1 LKKLILF
8 TFTLLAVGLLFLS
21 PVTAEAVGS
30 PDAPIVAD
38 ACATSCHA
46 EAYIE
51 RGAVFGQS
59 SETGTV
65 QMVSEDNGMTSLA
78 YGTDIPMYA
87 EVITTFISLGILAV
101 SDSQG
106 MTNQPNPLQI

>member
-1 LKKLILF
+1 MKNLILF

-30 PDAPIVAD
+30 PDAPVVAD

-46 EAYIE
+46 EAYTE
-51 RGAVFGQS
+51 GGAVFGQS

-65 QMVSEDNGMTSLA
+65 QMVSVDSGVTSLA
-78 YGTDIPMYA
+78 YVGGEPMYS
-87 EVITTFISLGILAV
+87 ESITSFHLTKYTWYDKSTRPSPGLG
-101 SDSQG
+101 
-106 MTNQPNPLQI
+106 